1 MAIPFSRSLLS
12 LKADHQRP
20 SLVALLAGVV
30 LLAGWL
36 CWFLLGELP
45 VHEATSLARLEVTR
59 DAYSIEA
66 PVTGTVVALPMALA
80 QEVTAGQELV
90 QLDTAPARLKLQEA
104 HARRASLSQQLTALR
119 AQLVSEEATLQNTRM
134 ATAASLDEARA
145 VLVQTEASAELA
157 TGEVRRSDLLLDG
170 GYVAEAEYQRM
181 TTEERQRRA
190 AVDAQQRLV
199 ERLAWDARA
208 KASGMQA
215 HLDDL
220 RRQAALLEGELQAQ
234 TSLVEQLDYELTLRT
249 IRAPAAGR
257 IAALAPLRAG
267 TVVRAGDK
275 LASVIPSGELRVI
288 ADFSPP
294 AALGRIHPGQPA
306 QVRLDGFPWVQYGS
320 LPARV
325 ASVASE
331 ARSGRIRVELELQPD
346 PSSTIP
352 RQHGLTG
359 SVEVEV
365 ERTTPA
371 RLVLRAVGERLHG
384 SGSRGA
390 APFEQPGLES
400 EDGVHVQPLA
410 SPPTP

>member
-12 LKADHQRP
+12 LKADSQRP
-20 SLVALLAGVV
+20 SLVALLVGV
-30 LLAGWL
+30 LLLGGWL

-45 VHEATSLARLEVTR
+45 VHETTSLARLEVTR
-59 DAYSIEA
+59 DAYSVEA

-80 QEVTAGQELV
+80 QEVQAGQELV

-104 HARRASLSQQLTALR
+104 HARRASLSQQLEALR
-119 AQLVSEEATLQNTRM
+119 AQIASEEATLQNTRK
-134 ATAASLDEARA
+134 ATDAALEEARA
-145 VLVQTEASAELA
+145 VLAQTETSAELA
-157 TGEVRRSDLLLDG
+157 AGEVSRSHRLFDG

-181 TTEERQRRA
+181 TSEAVQRRG
-190 AVDAQQRLV
+190 AVDAQRRLL
-199 ERLAWDARA
+199 ERLSWDARA

-220 RRQAALLEGELQAQ
+220 RRQAALLDGEFQAQ
-234 TSLVEQLDYELTLRT
+234 KALVEQLEYELTLRT

-257 IAALAPLRAG
+257 IATLAPLRPG
-267 TVVRAGDK
+267 TVVREGDK
-275 LASVIPSGELRVI
+275 LASIIPSGELKVL

-294 AALGRIHPGQPA
+294 AALGRIQPGQPA

-320 LPARV
+320 LQARV

-331 ARSGRIRVELELQPD
+331 ARFGRIRVELDIQPD
-346 PSSTIP
+346 PSSAIP

-371 RLVLRAVGERLHG
+371 RLVLRAVGERLRG
-384 SGSRGA
+384 SGLQGT
-390 APFEQPGLES
+390 AP
-400 EDGVHVQPLA
+400 
-410 SPPTP
+410 